1 MLEKN
6 MSKNN
11 REHEHEH
18 EYEDDHMVSN
28 TMRVVVGLMIGS
40 LAGAVTML
48 LLAPQSGKRT
58 RALIQRKGIEL
69 REQASDSLD
78 SAMGQVRVKARQITH
93 NISDKAEELQ
103 ERGQDMIDA
112 QKENLS
118 SLRESGK
125 KVLQGSR
132 A

>member
-1 MLEKN
+1 MN
-6 MSKNN
+6 KNN
-11 REHEHEH
+11 REQEH

>member
-1 MLEKN
+1 

-11 REHEHEH
+11 REQEH
-18 EYEDDHMVSN
+18 EYEDEHMVSN

-58 RALIQRKGIEL
+58 RAIIQRKGIEL

-78 SAMGQVRVKARQITH
+78 SAMGQVRIKARQITS

-103 ERGQDMIDA
+103 ERGQEMIDT

-118 SLRESGK
+118 SLRETGK
-125 KVLQGSR
+125 KVLRSSH